1 MLRMSYFNIAMERWM
16 GSSHRMSGRTSKPVY
31 NIVPFLVWSKK
42 FVLQRCVGG
51 REGGERETPKFNI

>member
-1 MLRMSYFNIAMERWM
+1 MLRLSYFNIAMER
-16 GSSHRMSGRTSKPVY
+16 RMSGRTSKPVY